1 DATSGIQSSE
11 YRVDGGAWRS
21 YASVFPVSGNGT
33 HTIEHHATDVASNVE
48 TSKSSVVRISGSSLG
63 PPVTVL
69 QVTGAAGMNGWY
81 VSLVNVTLTATSPS
95 GTGIFTM
102 YSVDGSGWTQYG
114 QRFMLPEGSHS
125 LHRHS
130 WDSGGFVEP
139 SAL

>member
-1 DATSGIQSSE
+1 TAPSSSVALAGTQAADGSYISSVDVTLASTDATSGIQSSE

-48 TSKSSVVRISGSSLG
+48 TSKSSVVRISGSSFG

-81 VSLVNVTLTATSPS
+81 VSLVNVTLTGLFRGPAPAMRRASPD
-95 GTGIFTM
+95 T
-102 YSVDGSGWTQYG
+102 
-114 QRFMLPEGSHS
+114 R
-125 LHRHS
+125 
-130 WDSGGFVEP
+130 
-139 SAL
+139 